1 MKGKDGQNIKA
12 LLPMHEPSD
21 SVWEKIEAK
30 LNTEEAGN
38 THDETSELTKSLP
51 VYTPSENVWNEIEH
65 KLNAAKMRSRLPE
78 YAPKETLWSELDA
91 NIENPKT
98 PKSKRLV
105 VLRWAAVLIIVI
117 GSALILRNVIN
128 EKSKLEYHVEW
139 EDAHGPA
146 ASNTERSSFGSDGI
160 EGNELI
166 EQLCQRSQATCD
178 TPEFK
183 ELETELVELETARA
197 EIKAQINPY
206 SDNSKLERM
215 LVHIELEHSKIINE
229 MTQKLL

>member
-12 LLPMHEPSD
+12 LLHRYEPSD

-30 LNTEEAGN
+30 LNAEEAEN
-38 THDETSELTKSLP
+38 TSAENGEIIQKLP
-51 VYTPSENVWNEIEH
+51 VHTPSDEVWNEIEH

-78 YAPKETLWSELDA
+78 YSPKESLWSELDA
-91 NIENPKT
+91 NIENPEK

-105 VLRWAAVLIIVI
+105 VLKWAAVLIIVL
-117 GSALILRNVIN
+117 GSALVLRNVVN
-128 EKSKLEYHVEW
+128 DKPKLEYHIEW
-139 EDAHGPA
+139 EDTNGST
-146 ASNTERSSFGSDGI
+146 ASNTERSSFGSEGI

-215 LVHIELEHSKIINE
+215 LVHIELEHSKIVNE
-229 MTQKLL
+229 MTQELL